1 MNLHLITG
9 GSGYVGSYIV
19 KRLLEL
25 GEHVLTKDLNIHPKF
40 NDKDMLLEAY

>member
-25 GEHVLTKDLNIHPKF
+25 
-40 NDKDMLLEAY
+40 